1 MNIQEWFEN
10 NGTYQEGLQLYA
22 SLPQRSNLFLKSIQ
36 RENTSNFLKLKYELK
51 KALNNNSAVTT
62 KQSEKIATELP
73 TGPKI
78 EPLLQVIINESAST
92 SFEKETMAMYP
103 MELHATYRNRISNFY
118 EACELKFKLNMLHPD
133 AEEEAFDLILQLEE
147 LWESIDRAWF
157 ILNHWK
163 DHGRIMPVDNS
174 EDFTKLNGIQLAKRR
189 DRLQSSISKRTK
201 TLDKLFTE
209 VESSPEDRVKLNLYN
224 RKKEQLQQL
233 MIDLETIRNLL
244 KNE

>member
-1 MNIQEWFEN
+1 
-10 NGTYQEGLQLYA
+10 
-22 SLPQRSNLFLKSIQ
+22 
-36 RENTSNFLKLKYELK
+36 
-51 KALNNNSAVTT
+51 
-62 KQSEKIATELP
+62 
-73 TGPKI
+73 
-78 EPLLQVIINESAST
+78 
-92 SFEKETMAMYP
+92 
-103 MELHATYRNRISNFY
+103 
-118 EACELKFKLNMLHPD
+118 MLHPD